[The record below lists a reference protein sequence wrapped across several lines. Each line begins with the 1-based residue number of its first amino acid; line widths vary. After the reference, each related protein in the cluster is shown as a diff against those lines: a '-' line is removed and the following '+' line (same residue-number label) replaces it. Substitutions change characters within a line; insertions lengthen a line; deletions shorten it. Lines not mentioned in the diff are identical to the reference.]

1 MSKKY
6 NKVIYVQLQGEGENE
21 YLQAERELKNIPDD
35 GKVAIYELKEIKNRR
50 TVIEMDQYPLPRIL
64 IKHNHFPSLADY
76 FGAESLPE
84 AVRQLSLLSVSAWGC
99 DKGRKIKNN

>member
-50 TVIEMDQYPLPRIL
+50 TVIEMD
-64 IKHNHFPSLADY
+64 
-76 FGAESLPE
+76 
-84 AVRQLSLLSVSAWGC
+84 
-99 DKGRKIKNN
+99 